1 MSVVLRTP
9 PLNRMGLYILRAP
22 WSADA
27 AQVYTCKALRT
38 FDDCVKLG
46 IDVFNTYYVPYSQT
60 QEVYNEDKAA
70 GATIVTLM
78 SEKETIYV
86 PDSFIEH
93 YPDMTAF
100 TYQNV
105 VLSIGMGA
113 IPDYLDLTFLS
124 SQLAGSVSDVL
135 GVVPTVLT
143 HVAPS
148 AKSMTADQHEIAEAA
163 RTAAIRT
170 RVTDRAKLLIA
181 QGEVT
186 ALQLKVDAL
195 TKLCKDHNL
204 LT

>member
-1 MSVVLRTP
+1 MSGILRTP
-9 PLNRMGLYILRAP
+9 PLNRMGLYILREP
-22 WSADA
+22 WSADP
-27 AQVYTCKALRT
+27 AQVYVCKAIRS

-46 IDVFNTYYVPYSQT
+46 VDVFNTYYVPKSQT
-60 QEVYNEDKAA
+60 QEVYNADKVS
-70 GATIVTLM
+70 GASIITLM

-124 SQLAGSVSDVL
+124 TQLAGTVSDVL
-135 GVVPTVLT
+135 GIVPTVLT

-148 AKSMTADQHEIAEAA
+148 AKTMTADQHEIAEAA

-170 RVTDRAKLLIA
+170 RVTDRAKLLLA
-181 QGEVT
+181 QGEVA
-186 ALQLKVDAL
+186 ALQLKVEAL
-195 TKLCKDHNL
+195 TKLCKDNNL
-204 LT
+204 LS